1 MQPSSFASLLF
12 AASAVAMITASCGGS
27 IAPIGEDDDAGS
39 ASDGSSSGDGASD
52 AGRDGDPA
60 PVDGGGG
67 KDSGNGGRSCDRL
80 RQDIDSL
87 RIAATKCCPTCKSLQ
102 CQEQAKDLCCPVT
115 VTSASSGESQKLQ
128 AAVAAYAQQGCDVA
142 CPAIPCK
149 SGGSGVCD
157 PVTSRCQ
164 Q

>member
-1 MQPSSFASLLF
+1 MQRSSFLGLVVS
-12 AASAVAMITASCGGS
+12 AASIVAVAASCGGS

-39 ASDGSSSGDGASD
+39 ASDGSSSDGASD

-60 PVDGGGG
+60 PVDGGG
-67 KDSGNGGRSCDRL
+67 KDSGTGRSCDKL
-80 RQDIDSL
+80 RKDIDAL

-102 CQEQAKDLCCPVT
+102 CQDQAKDLCCPLT

-128 AAVAAYAQQGCDVA
+128 AAVADYFQQGCDTA

-149 SGGSGVCD
+149 AGGSGICD
-157 PVTSRCQ
+157 PVTERCQ